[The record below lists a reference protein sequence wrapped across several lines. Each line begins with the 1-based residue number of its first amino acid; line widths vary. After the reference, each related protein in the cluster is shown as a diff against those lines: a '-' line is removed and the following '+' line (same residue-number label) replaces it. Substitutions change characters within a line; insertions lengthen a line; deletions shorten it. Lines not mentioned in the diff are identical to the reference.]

1 MFDKA
6 MFEHS
11 FLCAAFCDAP
21 FELVEGIGCIWL
33 SREEAD
39 YDTAVTSCPAGS
51 MIYSPPTLAIFTNLR
66 NYFLGKKGKNLF
78 RTYWKFVN
86 YAIPWIATD
95 MLIDM

>member
-1 MFDKA
+1 MNIFTSA
-6 MFEHS
+6 VN
-11 FLCAAFCDAP
+11 CDDP
-21 FELVEGIGCIWL
+21 FELVEGVGCIWL
-33 SREEAD
+33 SKDQDKKA